1 MDVATE
7 LTRDEKKLIRE
18 LAQAIAEVDSEHKKI
33 DEDFFNELAC
43 YVEGIK
49 TGLKFQNNVSNNF

>member
-1 MDVATE
+1 MNDVVE

-18 LAQAIAEVDSEHKKI
+18 LTQAIAKVDSDHKKI
-33 DEDFFNELAC
+33 GEDFFNELAC

-49 TGLKFQNNVSNNF
+49 TGLRFQNNIGSNF